1 MKIRDFF
8 KPKPKPSVEVP
19 DDKETEVALKA
30 TEVIKDVAR
39 TPKPHRKKEGAAL
52 KGTIGLDIGTANVVV
67 AHDRGKDIRALRQLN
82 AFFTVPYSNI
92 TRRALLKDEVKFF
105 EKDRKL
111 YVLGYS
117 AEDFANTFGGNTRKP
132 IESGLLN
139 PKESESISVIRAII
153 SGFIQGSQTKNE
165 KICFS
170 VPGEPLDRPASVVFH
185 ESIIRMHLKN
195 LGYSPLSI
203 NEGLAVVLSELS
215 SNNFTGIGISMGG
228 GMCNVCLAYLSV
240 PVITYSIQKGG
251 DYIDSMVAGSIG
263 ESATKVK
270 EIKEGGLD
278 LTVEP
283 KDRIEIGLHVFYDD
297 LFSTLVKSLQQVLG
311 SSDNIP
317 RLSAAIPIVLSGG
330 TVIPK
335 GSKEKFEKALRNVR
349 LPIRISHVIVARKPL
364 YATAKGALTMAM
376 IEEKEI

>member
-1 MKIRDFF
+1 MKIKNFF
-8 KPKPKPSVEVP
+8 KSKPSVQAPDGKDNEVEFKAK
-19 DDKETEVALKA
+19 DEVLDLA
-30 TEVIKDVAR
+30 D
-39 TPKPHRKKEGAAL
+39 TPKPNKKKKTEGAL
-52 KGTIGLDIGTANVVV
+52 KGPIGLDIGTANIVV
-67 AHDRGKDIRALRQLN
+67 AQNRGKDIRALRQLN

-92 TRRALLKDEVKFF
+92 TKRTLLRDEVIFF
-105 EKDRKL
+105 EKDKKL

-139 PKESESISVIRAII
+139 PKENESISVIRAII
-153 SGFIQGSQTKNE
+153 SRFIQGPQTKNE

-185 ESIIRMHLKN
+185 ESIIRMHLKS
-195 LGYSPLSI
+195 LGYSPIPI
-203 NEGLAVVLSELS
+203 NEGLAVILSELS
-215 SNNFTGIGISMGG
+215 SKNFTGIGISMGG
-228 GMCNVCLAYLSV
+228 GMCNVCFAYLSV

-251 DYIDSMVAGSIG
+251 DYIDRMVGSSIG
-263 ESATKVK
+263 ESPTKVK
-270 EIKEGGLD
+270 EIKEQGLD

-297 LFSTLVKSLQQVLG
+297 LFSGLVKSLQQVLG

-317 RLSAAIPIVLSGG
+317 RLSMAVPVVLSGG
-330 TVIPK
+330 TVIPR
-335 GSKEKFEKALRNVR
+335 GSRERFEKALSNVR
-349 LPIRISHVIVARKPL
+349 LPIRISDIIIAQKPL

-376 IEEKEI
+376 TEEKEI

>member
-1 MKIRDFF
+1 MRIKDFF
-8 KPKPKPSVEVP
+8 KSKPSVQAADEK
-19 DDKETEVALKA
+19 DTEVAFKSA
-30 TEVIKDVAR
+30 EVVKDAAD
-39 TPKPHRKKEGAAL
+39 TPKLDKKKKPEGAL
-52 KGTIGLDIGTANVVV
+52 KGPIGLDIGTANIVV
-67 AHDRGKDIRALRQLN
+67 AQNRGKDIRALRQLN

-92 TRRALLKDEVKFF
+92 TRRALLRDDVIFF
-105 EKDRKL
+105 EKDKKL

-139 PKESESISVIRAII
+139 PKENESISVIRAII
-153 SGFIQGSQTKNE
+153 SGFIQGPQTKNE

-185 ESIIRMHLKN
+185 ESIIRMHLN
-195 LGYSPLSI
+195 SLGYSPISI
-203 NEGLAVVLSELS
+203 NEGLAVILSELS

-228 GMCNVCLAYLSV
+228 GMCNVCFAYLSV

-251 DYIDSMVAGSIG
+251 DYIDSMVGSSIG
-263 ESATKVK
+263 ESPTKVK
-270 EIKEGGLD
+270 EIKEEGLD

-297 LFSTLVKSLQQVLG
+297 LFSSLVKSLQQVLG
-311 SSDNIP
+311 SSENIP
-317 RLSAAIPIVLSGG
+317 RLSMAVPIVLSGG
-330 TVIPK
+330 TVIPR
-335 GSKEKFEKALRNVR
+335 GSREKFEKALSNVR
-349 LPIRISHVIVARKPL
+349 LPIRISDIIIAQKPL

-376 IEEKEI
+376 TEEKEI